1 MHTIPF
7 LSNARVNCNCNV
19 GGEMCQATKAIWHA
33 RVKSSAL
40 ATASQQHL
48 VLEATW
54 GKSFWYSFF
63 TNFIG

>member
-1 MHTIPF
+1 
-7 LSNARVNCNCNV
+7 
-19 GGEMCQATKAIWHA
+19 MCQATKAIWHA